1 MGKHDG
7 MGIRIERKLKA
18 LVHGIDVGERYPL
31 PYDDPGFLE
40 AVKASA
46 AADCARAIGNGSLDE
61 SAVRVFAHNV
71 VGSSQAK
78 TNASFEQRAAGNEE
92 ILHAMEAAEAKQ
104 VAYLKAVKSRYEDF
118 AR

>member
-1 MGKHDG
+1 MRKRDG

-40 AVKASA
+40 AIKASSA
-46 AADCARAIGNGSLDE
+46 SDCTRAIGNGSLDE
-61 SAVRVFAHNV
+61 SAVRIFAHNV
-71 VGSSQAK
+71 VGSSLAK
-78 TNASFEQRAAGNEE
+78 TNAAFGQRAAGNDE

-104 VAYLKAVKSRYEDF
+104 VAYLKAVRDRYREN
-118 AR
+118 A